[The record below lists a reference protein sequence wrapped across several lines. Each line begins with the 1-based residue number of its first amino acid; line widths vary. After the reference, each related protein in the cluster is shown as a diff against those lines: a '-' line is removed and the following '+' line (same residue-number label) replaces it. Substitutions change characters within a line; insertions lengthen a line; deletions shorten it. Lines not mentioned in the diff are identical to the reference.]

1 MAWYAVFTVRLQSGE
16 IAPDFTA
23 KTIDGEEVSLRDYR
37 GRKVWLTF
45 FRYAACPLCSYRI
58 HELLT
63 QWDSRFAGHN
73 FELLTVWQSP
83 PEKLGEVRERY
94 DPAFALI
101 TDPQLELYQ
110 KYRVEKGFLKAF
122 GKDVFEGLAG
132 ARKLGIKIV
141 RAWDGPATRCPAD
154 FLIDEEGTIQTAF
167 YGENVAQM
175 IPLDDVE
182 DFLAA

>member
-1 MAWYAVFTVRLQSGE
+1 MRLQSGE
-16 IAPDFTA
+16 TAPDFSA
-23 KTIDGEEVSLRDYR
+23 KTIDGTELSLSEFR

-63 QWDSRFAGHN
+63 QWESRFASHD

-94 DPAFALI
+94 NPSFALI

-110 KYRVEKGFLKAF
+110 QYRVEKGFLKTF
-122 GKDVFEGLAG
+122 GKDVFESVAG

-141 RAWDGPATRCPAD
+141 RAWDGPATRRPAD
-154 FLIDEEGTIQTAF
+154 FLIDEQGIIQTAF

>member
-1 MAWYAVFTVRLQSGE
+1 MRLQVGE
-16 IAPDFTA
+16 EAPLFQA
-23 KTIDGEEVSLRDYR
+23 STIDGEPVSLDDFR

-45 FRYAACPLCSYRI
+45 FRYAACPLCSFRI

-63 QWDSRFAGHN
+63 QWESRFAQHE

-83 PEKLGEVRERY
+83 ADKLEEIRTRY
-94 DPAFALI
+94 NPSFALI

-110 KYRVEKGFLKAF
+110 QYRVEKGFLKTM
-122 GKDVFEGLAG
+122 GKEVFEGIQG
-132 ARKLGIKIV
+132 ARNLGLKIV
-141 RAWDGPATRCPAD
+141 RAWDGPATRRPAD
-154 FLIDEEGTIQTAF
+154 FLIDETGTIARAH

-175 IPLDDVE
+175 IPLEQVE